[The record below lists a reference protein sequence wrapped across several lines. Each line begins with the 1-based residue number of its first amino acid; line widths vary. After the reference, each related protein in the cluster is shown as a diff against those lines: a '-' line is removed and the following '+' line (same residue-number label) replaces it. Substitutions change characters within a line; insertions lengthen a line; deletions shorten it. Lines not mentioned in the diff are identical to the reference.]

1 MIQQPD
7 LFPSIPSVRGMVRR
21 NSRETSRE
29 AARSVLPGL
38 SELQSKILV
47 AFANI
52 GPMTDETLEGIFSGY
67 GFSTIRKRRSELFQ
81 AGLLVAD
88 GTEKN
93 RRGISMTKWR
103 LAS

>member
-47 AFANI
+47 AFAI
-52 GPMTDETLEGIFSGY
+52 
-67 GFSTIRKRRSELFQ
+67 
-81 AGLLVAD
+81 
-88 GTEKN
+88 
-93 RRGISMTKWR
+93 
-103 LAS
+103 LASSLTRILNGID